1 MSDAGSS
8 DEGFQDVAALLDECE
23 ISGDSVSREKSAVA
37 IGSFLALSCSAHSV
51 CVKLQ
56 YHRQNRRMN

>member
-37 IGSFLALSCSAHSV
+37 IGSFLALLCSAHSL
-51 CVKLQ
+51 CVKL
-56 YHRQNRRMN
+56 